1 MRHSTWVPD
10 RPREPHPEPVRG
22 LVQDTPGRVVEAV
35 GTHHVPFRIKAIT
48 GRIDLVHCNNSRDE
62 TGSGRDRHA
71 NIASGTIDPALL
83 LGVVQAA
90 GATAICETPEEN
102 GGLAADV
109 SWLKQR
115 VLSRTG

>member
-1 MRHSTWVPD
+1 V
-10 RPREPHPEPVRG
+10 VR
-22 LVQDTPGRVVEAV
+22 
-35 GTHHVPFRIKAIT
+35 
-48 GRIDLVHCNNSRDE
+48 
-62 TGSGRDRHA
+62 
-71 NIASGTIDPALL
+71 
-83 LGVVQAA
+83 AA